1 MSLAVHIVE
10 QRKIVLLMGN
20 ESLDELI
27 DFGDPSGGLDLLKG
41 FLVCSNLFLG
51 DLYTTTN

>member
-27 DFGDPSGGLDLLKG
+27 DFGDPSGGLNLLKG